1 LYDTASVA
9 ARSWLY
15 DSAYVAAIT
24 FQFEDLSDI
33 RVSDLR
39 TVNCN
44 RLDPSQVERVGQ
56 GYALKGQPGV
66 SVTSRAHKMSKSRG
80 NVVNP
85 DDIVFN
91 YGADSLRLYEMFMGP
106 LRESKVPPPPLNS
119 FIHPLQSSRN
129 PKTFL

>member
-1 LYDTASVA
+1 MCKTAGHHY
-9 ARSWLY
+9 WLKTQKTSY
-15 DSAYVAAIT
+15 IPT
-24 FQFEDLSDI
+24 HLIKPEGCK
-33 RVSDLR
+33 R
-39 TVNCN
+39 

-66 SVTSRAHKMSKSRG
+66 QVTSRAHKMSKSRG

-106 LRESKVPPPPLNS
+106 LRESKVLS
-119 FIHPLQSSRN
+119 IDLSSHRS
-129 PKTFL
+129 PRTAY